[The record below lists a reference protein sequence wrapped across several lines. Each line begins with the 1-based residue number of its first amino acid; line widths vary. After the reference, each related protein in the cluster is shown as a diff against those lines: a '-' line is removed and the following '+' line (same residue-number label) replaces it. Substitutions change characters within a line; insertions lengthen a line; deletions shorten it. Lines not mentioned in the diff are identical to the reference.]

1 MQTGS
6 PQSSHVPMFVLLVA
20 LNVAHSK
27 HNARCDL
34 VAGITASAAPLAT
47 CAHACAAAGSDSGLG
62 IGFFFFGFA
71 ASPAR
76 LLHLVAAFVE
86 EVAAARRA
94 AASLRLLEASFSAR
108 MFSANATS
116 RLTFSDASAASRSP
130 AASPPVHGDERPAA
144 SVRDAIRAVLTRRHR
159 MMRMRR

>member
-1 MQTGS
+1 
-6 PQSSHVPMFVLLVA
+6 MFVLLVA

-47 CAHACAAAGSDSGLG
+47 CAHACAAAGSGSGLG

-86 EVAAARRA
+86 EAD
-94 AASLRLLEASFSAR
+94 STLHGLEGTIWQAQVTNEESGHVTTIGQ
-108 MFSANATS
+108 M
-116 RLTFSDASAASRSP
+116 
-130 AASPPVHGDERPAA
+130 
-144 SVRDAIRAVLTRRHR
+144 
-159 MMRMRR
+159 